1 MDCKILS
8 PLFYSSDEFGSF
20 RIRKLE
26 LMFSAKVCF
35 RPHYPGDDKAAYLQ
49 QFIVF
54 SQKTRQ
60 EALEESKHTH
70 IYNEK

>member
-1 MDCKILS
+1 
-8 PLFYSSDEFGSF
+8 
-20 RIRKLE
+20 
-26 LMFSAKVCF
+26 MFSAKVCF